1 EVVAGAD
8 ADAPDVLLLGG
19 AQPAETARTSGLELD
34 ARALADVVERG
45 LLALRLVGEGRV
57 VRVIEQ
63 HLDLLVR
70 LVHARPVAGEEAHDR
85 RHLVGADAAPAP
97 PRPSCP

>member
-1 EVVAGAD
+1 LGRARQDVLPEEALVGVD

-57 VRVIEQ
+57 VCVIDQ
-63 HLDLLVR
+63 HLDRLVR
-70 LVHARPVAGEEAHDR
+70 LVVVR
-85 RHLVGADAAPAP
+85 RVRNEDAAVDTAGGG
-97 PRPSCP
+97 